1 LIAPEVIEAATAA
14 MIASAPGPI
23 HEEQVLEDF
32 ANEDWPGK

>member
-14 MIASAPGPI
+14 MVASAPGPI
-23 HEEQVLEDF
+23 QEAQVLEDF